1 MNPKTHKLSGRFCP
15 FCLRGLWQHIESGF
29 EFCPA
34 DPECDYEV
42 REGSGQT
49 APLTQVEKVE
59 RSLKNKQRE
68 HSVMLKRLGE
78 LQVEIAKLT
87 RELTEMGFPPPAGGF
102 ACDAANLRADW
113 TAVGLDMA
121 APMRRNK

>member
-1 MNPKTHKLSGRFCP
+1 MKSETHKWSGRFCP
-15 FCLRGLWQHIESGF
+15 FCLRALRQHIESGF

-59 RSLKNKQRE
+59 RVLKNKQRE
-68 HSVMLKRLGE
+68 HTLMLRRAGE
-78 LQVEIAKLT
+78 LQEQIAVLT
-87 RELTEMGFPPPAGGF
+87 RELTEMGRNAL
-102 ACDAANLRADW
+102 ALADEQE
-113 TAVGLDMA
+113 G
-121 APMRRNK
+121 

>member
-1 MNPKTHKLSGRFCP
+1 MKSETHKWSGRFCP
-15 FCLRGLWQHIESGF
+15 LCLRALRQHIESGF

-59 RSLKNKQRE
+59 RVLKNKQRE
-68 HSVMLKRLGE
+68 HTLMLRRAGE
-78 LQVEIAKLT
+78 LQEQIAVLT
-87 RELTEMGFPPPAGGF
+87 RELTEMGRNAL
-102 ACDAANLRADW
+102 ALADEQE
-113 TAVGLDMA
+113 G
-121 APMRRNK
+121 